1 MNFLSLF
8 TQRELMIMGL
18 ILGSLILIILILII
32 SEKFGNKEN
41 VDILEEDDTS
51 LEKPVEKIETENI
64 KIEKIETENIKIEK
78 IETENIIETKKE
90 EVEEIKQEVKPL
102 EINELAVKQDE
113 IEELIIDDEPI
124 IKKIE
129 SPEVLSIEPVEKAK
143 LELLKAEEE
152 IVNQPSL
159 EDTLTNLETIEEENA
174 IISYQ
179 ELLENTNELTTV
191 LEDDGDE
198 PITLDEVFKLFNGS
212 TDSGVIVN
220 EALDALPIEEAY
232 QGEFN
237 STPYLSPV
245 NGLENESLAEIQL
258 ENTANLEKLDKEIR
272 KTNQFLNI
280 LNELKK
286 NLE

>member
-1 MNFLSLF
+1 MDFLNLF
-8 TQRELMIMGL
+8 TEKE
-18 ILGSLILIILILII
+18 LIIMLSVVCFLLLIVII
-32 SEKFGNKEN
+32 LTISDILNRKKEI
-41 VDILEEDDTS
+41 ILEEEQEKLSSIQKEEMIEMTTQVQEEV
-51 LEKPVEKIETENI
+51 LENNNIEI
-64 KIEKIETENIKIEK
+64 Q
-78 IETENIIETKKE
+78 
-90 EVEEIKQEVKPL
+90 EVEEVVTDE
-102 EINELAVKQDE
+102 E
-113 IEELIIDDEPI
+113 IEALDLEPPM

-129 SPEVLSIEPVEKAK
+129 TVETNLDNKEKALVELAK
-143 LELLKAEEE
+143 IEDTLEHQ
-152 IVNQPSL
+152 VSL

-191 LEDDGDE
+191 MEDDGDE
-198 PITLDEVFKLFNGS
+198 PITLDEVFKLFNGNN
-212 TDSGVIVN
+212 DDGIVIN
-220 EALDALPIEEAY
+220 ESLEALPIEEAY

-237 STPYLSPV
+237 SSPYLSPI
-245 NGLENESLAEIQL
+245 NGVEGENLADIQL

>member
-1 MNFLSLF
+1 MDFLNLF
-8 TQRELMIMGL
+8 TEKE
-18 ILGSLILIILILII
+18 LIIMLSVVCFLLLIVII
-32 SEKFGNKEN
+32 LTISDILKRKKEI
-41 VDILEEDDTS
+41 ILEEEQEELS
-51 LEKPVEKIETENI
+51 PIQ
-64 KIEKIETENIKIEK
+64 
-78 IETENIIETKKE
+78 KE
-90 EVEEIKQEVKPL
+90 EMIEMTTQVQEEVLENNNIEIQEVNEVVADEEIESLDL
-102 EINELAVKQDE
+102 E
-113 IEELIIDDEPI
+113 PPM

-129 SPEVLSIEPVEKAK
+129 TVETNLDNKEKALVELAK
-143 LELLKAEEE
+143 IEDTLEHQ
-152 IVNQPSL
+152 VSL

-191 LEDDGDE
+191 MEDDGDE
-198 PITLDEVFKLFNGS
+198 PITLDEVFKLFNGNN
-212 TDSGVIVN
+212 DDGIIIN
-220 EALDALPIEEAY
+220 ESLEALPIEEAY

-237 STPYLSPV
+237 SSPYLSPI
-245 NGLENESLAEIQL
+245 NGVEGENLADIQL

>member
-1 MNFLSLF
+1 MDFLNLF
-8 TQRELMIMGL
+8 TEKE
-18 ILGSLILIILILII
+18 LIIMLSVVCFLLLIVIILTI
-32 SEKFGNKEN
+32 SELLNRKKEI
-41 VDILEEDDTS
+41 ILEEEQEELS
-51 LEKPVEKIETENI
+51 SIQ
-64 KIEKIETENIKIEK
+64 
-78 IETENIIETKKE
+78 KE
-90 EVEEIKQEVKPL
+90 EMIEMTTQVQEEVLENNNIEIQEVNEVVADEEIESLDL
-102 EINELAVKQDE
+102 E
-113 IEELIIDDEPI
+113 PPM

-129 SPEVLSIEPVEKAK
+129 TVETNLDNKEKALVELAK
-143 LELLKAEEE
+143 IEDTLEHQ
-152 IVNQPSL
+152 VSL

-191 LEDDGDE
+191 MEDDGDE
-198 PITLDEVFKLFNGS
+198 PITLDEVFKLFNGNNDDGIIINES
-212 TDSGVIVN
+212 L
-220 EALDALPIEEAY
+220 EALPLEEAY

-237 STPYLSPV
+237 SSPYLSPI
-245 NGLENESLAEIQL
+245 NGVEGENLADIQL

>member
-1 MNFLSLF
+1 MDFLNLF
-8 TQRELMIMGL
+8 TEKE
-18 ILGSLILIILILII
+18 LIIMLSVVCFLLLIVIILTI
-32 SEKFGNKEN
+32 SELLNRKKEI
-41 VDILEEDDTS
+41 ILEEEQEELSPIQKEEMIEMTTQVQEEV
-51 LEKPVEKIETENI
+51 LENNNIEI
-64 KIEKIETENIKIEK
+64 Q
-78 IETENIIETKKE
+78 
-90 EVEEIKQEVKPL
+90 EVEEVVTDE
-102 EINELAVKQDE
+102 E
-113 IEELIIDDEPI
+113 IEALDLEPPM

-129 SPEVLSIEPVEKAK
+129 TVETNLDNKEKALVELAK
-143 LELLKAEEE
+143 IEDTLEHQ
-152 IVNQPSL
+152 VSL

-191 LEDDGDE
+191 MEDDGDE
-198 PITLDEVFKLFNGS
+198 PITLDEVFKLFNGNN
-212 TDSGVIVN
+212 DDGIVIN
-220 EALDALPIEEAY
+220 ESLEALPIEEAY

-237 STPYLSPV
+237 SSPYLSPI
-245 NGLENESLAEIQL
+245 NGVEGENLADIQL

>member
-32 SEKFGNKEN
+32 SEKFGNKES
-41 VDILEEDDTS
+41 VDILEEDVS

-64 KIEKIETENIKIEK
+64 KIEKIETENIIE
-78 IETENIIETKKE
+78 NKE
-90 EVEEIKQEVKPL
+90 EVEEIKQEAKPL
-102 EINELAVKQDE
+102 EVNELAVKQDE

-143 LELLKAEEE
+143 MELLKAEEE

-179 ELLENTNELTTV
+179 ELLENTHDLTMA

-212 TDSGVIVN
+212 NDNGIVIN
-220 EALDALPIEEAY
+220 EALEAIPIEDAY
-232 QGEFN
+232 HGEFN
-237 STPYLSPV
+237 STPYLSPI
-245 NGLENESLAEIQL
+245 NGVENESLAEIQL

>member
-32 SEKFGNKEN
+32 SEKFGNKES
-41 VDILEEDDTS
+41 VDILEDDTS

-64 KIEKIETENIKIEK
+64 IEN
-78 IETENIIETKKE
+78 KE

-143 LELLKAEEE
+143 MELLKAEEE

-179 ELLENTNELTTV
+179 ELLENTNDLTMA

-212 TDSGVIVN
+212 NDNGIVIN
-220 EALDALPIEEAY
+220 EALEAIPIEDAY
-232 QGEFN
+232 HGEFN
-237 STPYLSPV
+237 STPYLSPI
-245 NGLENESLAEIQL
+245 NGVESESLAEIQL

>member
-1 MNFLSLF
+1 MDFLNLF
-8 TQRELMIMGL
+8 TEKE
-18 ILGSLILIILILII
+18 LIIMLSVVCFLLLIVIILTI
-32 SEKFGNKEN
+32 SELLNRKKEI
-41 VDILEEDDTS
+41 ILEEEQEEFS
-51 LEKPVEKIETENI
+51 PIQ
-64 KIEKIETENIKIEK
+64 
-78 IETENIIETKKE
+78 KE
-90 EVEEIKQEVKPL
+90 EMIEMTTQVQEEVLENNNIEIQEVNEVVTDEEIESLDL
-102 EINELAVKQDE
+102 E
-113 IEELIIDDEPI
+113 PPM

-129 SPEVLSIEPVEKAK
+129 TVETNLDNKAK
-143 LELLKAEEE
+143 ALVELAKIEDTLEHQ
-152 IVNQPSL
+152 VSL

-191 LEDDGDE
+191 MEDDGDE
-198 PITLDEVFKLFNGS
+198 PITLDEVFKLFNGNN
-212 TDSGVIVN
+212 DDGIIIN
-220 EALDALPIEEAY
+220 ESLEALPIEEAY

-237 STPYLSPV
+237 SSPYLSPI
-245 NGLENESLAEIQL
+245 NGVEGENLADIQL

>member
-1 MNFLSLF
+1 MDFLNLF
-8 TQRELMIMGL
+8 TEKE
-18 ILGSLILIILILII
+18 LIIMLSVVCFLLLIVII
-32 SEKFGNKEN
+32 LTISDILKRKKEI
-41 VDILEEDDTS
+41 ILEEELS
-51 LEKPVEKIETENI
+51 PIQ
-64 KIEKIETENIKIEK
+64 
-78 IETENIIETKKE
+78 KE
-90 EVEEIKQEVKPL
+90 EMIEMTTQVQEEVLENNNIEIQEVNEVVADEEIESLDL
-102 EINELAVKQDE
+102 E
-113 IEELIIDDEPI
+113 PPM

-129 SPEVLSIEPVEKAK
+129 TVETNLDNKEKALVELAK
-143 LELLKAEEE
+143 IEDTLEHQ
-152 IVNQPSL
+152 VSL

-191 LEDDGDE
+191 MEDDGDE
-198 PITLDEVFKLFNGS
+198 PITLDEVFKLFNGNN
-212 TDSGVIVN
+212 DDGIIIN
-220 EALDALPIEEAY
+220 ESLEALPIEEAY

-237 STPYLSPV
+237 SSPYLSPI
-245 NGLENESLAEIQL
+245 NGVEGENLADIQL

>member
-8 TQRELMIMGL
+8 TEKELLIMALVIAGL
-18 ILGSLILIILILII
+18 LLIVIILAILELLDRKKNFAYEENLEEVDMNTIEPETTLLET
-32 SEKFGNKEN
+32 SEITNQNIEVNKEELEIKTN
-41 VDILEEDDTS
+41 LEEFTPTENKEEIELLLDD
-51 LEKPVEKIETENI
+51 EPVIKKIDIQDENISPVKKAKIELEKIE
-64 KIEKIETENIKIEK
+64 
-78 IETENIIETKKE
+78 
-90 EVEEIKQEVKPL
+90 EEIT
-102 EINELAVKQDE
+102 
-113 IEELIIDDEPI
+113 
-124 IKKIE
+124 
-129 SPEVLSIEPVEKAK
+129 
-143 LELLKAEEE
+143 
-152 IVNQPSL
+152 NQPSL

-245 NGLENESLAEIQL
+245 NGLENENLAEIQL

>member
-1 MNFLSLF
+1 MDFLNLF
-8 TQRELMIMGL
+8 TEKE
-18 ILGSLILIILILII
+18 LIIMLSVVCFLLLIVIILTI
-32 SEKFGNKEN
+32 SELLNRKKEI
-41 VDILEEDDTS
+41 ILEEEQEELS
-51 LEKPVEKIETENI
+51 SIQ
-64 KIEKIETENIKIEK
+64 
-78 IETENIIETKKE
+78 KE
-90 EVEEIKQEVKPL
+90 EMIEMTTQVQEEVLENNNIEIQEVNEVVTDEEIESLDL
-102 EINELAVKQDE
+102 E
-113 IEELIIDDEPI
+113 PPM

-129 SPEVLSIEPVEKAK
+129 TVETNLDNKEKALVELAK
-143 LELLKAEEE
+143 IEDTLEHQ
-152 IVNQPSL
+152 ISL

-191 LEDDGDE
+191 MEDDGDE
-198 PITLDEVFKLFNGS
+198 PITLDEVFKLFNGNN
-212 TDSGVIVN
+212 DDGIVIN
-220 EALDALPIEEAY
+220 ESLEALPIEEAY

-237 STPYLSPV
+237 SSPYLSPI
-245 NGLENESLAEIQL
+245 NGVEGENLADIQL

>member
-32 SEKFGNKEN
+32 SEKFGNKES
-41 VDILEEDDTS
+41 VDILEDDIS

-64 KIEKIETENIKIEK
+64 KIEKIETENIIE
-78 IETENIIETKKE
+78 NKE
-90 EVEEIKQEVKPL
+90 EVEEIKQEEPL
-102 EINELAVKQDE
+102 EVNELAVKQDE

-143 LELLKAEEE
+143 MELLKAEEE

-179 ELLENTNELTTV
+179 ELLENTNDLTMA

-212 TDSGVIVN
+212 NDNGIVIN
-220 EALDALPIEEAY
+220 EALEAIPIEDAY
-232 QGEFN
+232 HGEFN
-237 STPYLSPV
+237 STPYLSPI
-245 NGLENESLAEIQL
+245 NGVESESLAEIQL

>member
-1 MNFLSLF
+1 MDFLNLF
-8 TQRELMIMGL
+8 TEKE
-18 ILGSLILIILILII
+18 LIIMLSVVCFLLLIVII
-32 SEKFGNKEN
+32 LTISDILKRKKEI
-41 VDILEEDDTS
+41 ILEEEQEELS
-51 LEKPVEKIETENI
+51 PIQ
-64 KIEKIETENIKIEK
+64 
-78 IETENIIETKKE
+78 KE
-90 EVEEIKQEVKPL
+90 ETIEMTTQVQEEVL
-102 EINELAVKQDE
+102 ENNNIE
-113 IEELIIDDEPI
+113 IEEVNEVVTDEEIESLDLEPPM

-129 SPEVLSIEPVEKAK
+129 TVETNLDNKEKALVELAK
-143 LELLKAEEE
+143 IEDTLEHQ
-152 IVNQPSL
+152 VSL

-191 LEDDGDE
+191 MEDDGDE
-198 PITLDEVFKLFNGS
+198 PITLDEVFKLFNGNN
-212 TDSGVIVN
+212 DDGIIIN
-220 EALDALPIEEAY
+220 ESLEALPIEEAY

-237 STPYLSPV
+237 SSPYLSPI
-245 NGLENESLAEIQL
+245 NGVEGENLADIQL

>member
-1 MNFLSLF
+1 MDFLNLF
-8 TQRELMIMGL
+8 TEKE
-18 ILGSLILIILILII
+18 LIIMLSVVCFLLLIVIILTI
-32 SEKFGNKEN
+32 SELLNRKKEI
-41 VDILEEDDTS
+41 ILEEEQEEFS
-51 LEKPVEKIETENI
+51 PIQ
-64 KIEKIETENIKIEK
+64 
-78 IETENIIETKKE
+78 KE
-90 EVEEIKQEVKPL
+90 EMIEMTTQVQEEVLENNNIEIQEVNEVVADEEIESLDL
-102 EINELAVKQDE
+102 E
-113 IEELIIDDEPI
+113 PPM

-129 SPEVLSIEPVEKAK
+129 TVETNLDNKEKALVELAK
-143 LELLKAEEE
+143 IEDTLEHQ
-152 IVNQPSL
+152 VSL

-191 LEDDGDE
+191 MEDDGDE
-198 PITLDEVFKLFNGS
+198 PITLDEVFKLFNGNN
-212 TDSGVIVN
+212 DDGIIIN
-220 EALDALPIEEAY
+220 ESLEALPIEEAY

-237 STPYLSPV
+237 SSPYLSPI
-245 NGLENESLAEIQL
+245 NGVEGENLADIQL

>member
-1 MNFLSLF
+1 MDFLNLF
-8 TQRELMIMGL
+8 TEKE
-18 ILGSLILIILILII
+18 LIIMLSVVCFLLLIVII
-32 SEKFGNKEN
+32 LTISDILKRKKEI
-41 VDILEEDDTS
+41 ILEEEQEELS
-51 LEKPVEKIETENI
+51 PIQ
-64 KIEKIETENIKIEK
+64 
-78 IETENIIETKKE
+78 KE
-90 EVEEIKQEVKPL
+90 EMIEMTTQVQEEVLENNNIEIQEVNEVVTDEEIESLDL
-102 EINELAVKQDE
+102 E
-113 IEELIIDDEPI
+113 PPM

-129 SPEVLSIEPVEKAK
+129 TVETNLDNKEKALVELAK
-143 LELLKAEEE
+143 IEDTLEHQ
-152 IVNQPSL
+152 ISL

-191 LEDDGDE
+191 MEDDGDE
-198 PITLDEVFKLFNGS
+198 PITLDEVFKLFNGNN
-212 TDSGVIVN
+212 DDGIIIN
-220 EALDALPIEEAY
+220 ESLEALPIEEAY

-237 STPYLSPV
+237 SSPYLSPI
-245 NGLENESLAEIQL
+245 NGVEGENLADIQL

>member
-8 TQRELMIMGL
+8 TEKELLIMALVIAGL
-18 ILGSLILIILILII
+18 LLIVIILAILELLDRKKNFTYEENLEEVDMNTIEPETTLLET
-32 SEKFGNKEN
+32 SEITNQNIEVNKEELEIKTN
-41 VDILEEDDTS
+41 LEEFTPTENKEEIELLLDD
-51 LEKPVEKIETENI
+51 EPVIKKIDIQDENISPVKKAKIELEKIE
-64 KIEKIETENIKIEK
+64 
-78 IETENIIETKKE
+78 
-90 EVEEIKQEVKPL
+90 EEIT
-102 EINELAVKQDE
+102 
-113 IEELIIDDEPI
+113 
-124 IKKIE
+124 
-129 SPEVLSIEPVEKAK
+129 
-143 LELLKAEEE
+143 
-152 IVNQPSL
+152 NQPSL

-245 NGLENESLAEIQL
+245 NGLENENLAEIQL

-286 NLE
+286 NLELFSFFLYNIN

>member
-32 SEKFGNKEN
+32 SEKFGNKES
-41 VDILEEDDTS
+41 VDILEDDTS
-51 LEKPVEKIETENI
+51 LENSVEKIETENI
-64 KIEKIETENIKIEK
+64 KIEKMENTTEEK
-78 IETENIIETKKE
+78 KA
-90 EVEEIKQEVKPL
+90 EVEEIKQEVEPI
-102 EINELAVKQDE
+102 EINEVAAKQDE

-129 SPEVLSIEPVEKAK
+129 SPDTLSIEPVEKAK
-143 LELLKAEEE
+143 MELLKAEEE

-179 ELLENTNELTTV
+179 ELLENTNDLTMA

-212 TDSGVIVN
+212 NDNGIVIN
-220 EALDALPIEEAY
+220 EALEAIPIEDAY
-232 QGEFN
+232 HGEFN
-237 STPYLSPV
+237 STPYLSPI
-245 NGLENESLAEIQL
+245 NGVENESLAEIQL

>member
-1 MNFLSLF
+1 MDFLNLF
-8 TQRELMIMGL
+8 TEKE
-18 ILGSLILIILILII
+18 LIIMLSVVCFLLLIVII
-32 SEKFGNKEN
+32 LTISDILKRKKEI
-41 VDILEEDDTS
+41 ILEEEQEELSPIQKD
-51 LEKPVEKIETENI
+51 EMIEMT
-64 KIEKIETENIKIEK
+64 TQVQ
-78 IETENIIETKKE
+78 E
-90 EVEEIKQEVKPL
+90 EVLENNNIEIQEVNEVVTDEEIESLDL
-102 EINELAVKQDE
+102 E
-113 IEELIIDDEPI
+113 PPM

-129 SPEVLSIEPVEKAK
+129 TVETNLDNKEKALVELAK
-143 LELLKAEEE
+143 IEDTLEHQ
-152 IVNQPSL
+152 VSL

-191 LEDDGDE
+191 MEDDGDE
-198 PITLDEVFKLFNGS
+198 PITLDEVFKLFNGNN
-212 TDSGVIVN
+212 DDGIIIN
-220 EALDALPIEEAY
+220 ESLEALPIEEAY

-237 STPYLSPV
+237 SSPYLSPI
-245 NGLENESLAEIQL
+245 NGVEGENLADIQL

>member
-32 SEKFGNKEN
+32 SEKFGNKES
-41 VDILEEDDTS
+41 VDILEEDVS

-64 KIEKIETENIKIEK
+64 KIEKIETENIIE
-78 IETENIIETKKE
+78 NKE
-90 EVEEIKQEVKPL
+90 EVEEIKQEAKPL
-102 EINELAVKQDE
+102 EVNELAVKQDE

-143 LELLKAEEE
+143 MELLKAEEE

-179 ELLENTNELTTV
+179 ELLENTHDLTMA

-212 TDSGVIVN
+212 NDNGIVIN
-220 EALDALPIEEAY
+220 EALEAIPIEDAY
-232 QGEFN
+232 HGEFN
-237 STPYLSPV
+237 STPYLSPI
-245 NGLENESLAEIQL
+245 NGVESESLAEIQL

>member
-1 MNFLSLF
+1 MDFLNLF
-8 TQRELMIMGL
+8 TEKE
-18 ILGSLILIILILII
+18 LIIMLSVVCFLLLIVIILTI
-32 SEKFGNKEN
+32 SELLNRKKEI
-41 VDILEEDDTS
+41 ILEEEQEKLSSIQKEEMIEMTTQVQEEV
-51 LEKPVEKIETENI
+51 LENNNIEI
-64 KIEKIETENIKIEK
+64 Q
-78 IETENIIETKKE
+78 
-90 EVEEIKQEVKPL
+90 EVEEVVTDE
-102 EINELAVKQDE
+102 E
-113 IEELIIDDEPI
+113 IEALDLEPPM

-129 SPEVLSIEPVEKAK
+129 TVETNLDNKEKALVELAK
-143 LELLKAEEE
+143 IEDTLEHQ
-152 IVNQPSL
+152 VSL

-191 LEDDGDE
+191 MEDDGDE
-198 PITLDEVFKLFNGS
+198 PITLDEVFKLFNGNN
-212 TDSGVIVN
+212 DDGIVIN
-220 EALDALPIEEAY
+220 ESLEALPLEEAY

-237 STPYLSPV
+237 SSPYLSPI
-245 NGLENESLAEIQL
+245 NGVEGENLADIQL

>member
-1 MNFLSLF
+1 MDFLNLF
-8 TQRELMIMGL
+8 TEKE
-18 ILGSLILIILILII
+18 LIIMLSVVCFLLLIVIILTI
-32 SEKFGNKEN
+32 SELLNRKKEI
-41 VDILEEDDTS
+41 ILEEEQEELS
-51 LEKPVEKIETENI
+51 PIQ
-64 KIEKIETENIKIEK
+64 
-78 IETENIIETKKE
+78 KE
-90 EVEEIKQEVKPL
+90 EMIEMTTQAQEEVLENNNIEIQEVNEVVTDEEIEALDL
-102 EINELAVKQDE
+102 E
-113 IEELIIDDEPI
+113 PPM

-129 SPEVLSIEPVEKAK
+129 TVETNLDNKEKALVELAK
-143 LELLKAEEE
+143 IEDTLEHQ
-152 IVNQPSL
+152 VSL

-191 LEDDGDE
+191 MEDDGDE
-198 PITLDEVFKLFNGS
+198 PITLDEVFKLFNGNN
-212 TDSGVIVN
+212 DDGIVIN
-220 EALDALPIEEAY
+220 ESLEALPIEEAY

-237 STPYLSPV
+237 SSPYLSPI
-245 NGLENESLAEIQL
+245 NGVEGENLADIQL

>member
-1 MNFLSLF
+1 MDFLNLF
-8 TQRELMIMGL
+8 TEKE
-18 ILGSLILIILILII
+18 LIIMLSVVCFLLLIVIILTI
-32 SEKFGNKEN
+32 SELLNRKKEI
-41 VDILEEDDTS
+41 ILEEEQEELS
-51 LEKPVEKIETENI
+51 PIQ
-64 KIEKIETENIKIEK
+64 
-78 IETENIIETKKE
+78 KE
-90 EVEEIKQEVKPL
+90 EMIEMTTQLQEEVLENNNIEIQEVNEVVTDEEIESLDL
-102 EINELAVKQDE
+102 E
-113 IEELIIDDEPI
+113 PPM

-129 SPEVLSIEPVEKAK
+129 TVETNLDNKEKALVELAK
-143 LELLKAEEE
+143 IEDTLEHQ
-152 IVNQPSL
+152 VSL

-191 LEDDGDE
+191 MEDDGDE
-198 PITLDEVFKLFNGS
+198 PITLDEVFKLFNGNN
-212 TDSGVIVN
+212 DDGIVIN
-220 EALDALPIEEAY
+220 ESLEALPIEEAY

-237 STPYLSPV
+237 SSPYLSPI
-245 NGLENESLAEIQL
+245 NGVEGENLADIQL

>member
-1 MNFLSLF
+1 MDFLNLF
-8 TQRELMIMGL
+8 TEKE
-18 ILGSLILIILILII
+18 LIIMLSVVCFLLLIVII
-32 SEKFGNKEN
+32 LTISDILNRKKEI
-41 VDILEEDDTS
+41 ILEEEQEELSSIQKEEMIEMTTQVQEEV
-51 LEKPVEKIETENI
+51 LENNNIEI
-64 KIEKIETENIKIEK
+64 Q
-78 IETENIIETKKE
+78 
-90 EVEEIKQEVKPL
+90 EVEEVVADE
-102 EINELAVKQDE
+102 E
-113 IEELIIDDEPI
+113 IESLDLEPPM

-129 SPEVLSIEPVEKAK
+129 TVETNLDNKEKALVELAK
-143 LELLKAEEE
+143 IEDTLEHQ
-152 IVNQPSL
+152 ISL

-191 LEDDGDE
+191 MEDDGDE
-198 PITLDEVFKLFNGS
+198 PITLDEVFKLFNGNN
-212 TDSGVIVN
+212 DDGIVIN
-220 EALDALPIEEAY
+220 ESLEALPLEEAY

-237 STPYLSPV
+237 SSPYLSPI
-245 NGLENESLAEIQL
+245 NGVEGENLADIQL

>member
-1 MNFLSLF
+1 MDFLNLF
-8 TQRELMIMGL
+8 TEKE
-18 ILGSLILIILILII
+18 LIIMLSVVCFLLLIVII
-32 SEKFGNKEN
+32 LTISDILKRKKEI
-41 VDILEEDDTS
+41 ILEEELS
-51 LEKPVEKIETENI
+51 PIQ
-64 KIEKIETENIKIEK
+64 
-78 IETENIIETKKE
+78 KE
-90 EVEEIKQEVKPL
+90 EMIEMTTQVQEEVL
-102 EINELAVKQDE
+102 ENNNIE
-113 IEELIIDDEPI
+113 IEEVNEVVTDEEIESLDLEPPM

-129 SPEVLSIEPVEKAK
+129 TVETNLDNKEKALVELAK
-143 LELLKAEEE
+143 IEDTLEHQ
-152 IVNQPSL
+152 VSL

-191 LEDDGDE
+191 MEDDGDE
-198 PITLDEVFKLFNGS
+198 PITLDEVFKLFNGNN
-212 TDSGVIVN
+212 DDGIIIN
-220 EALDALPIEEAY
+220 ESLEALPIEEAY

-237 STPYLSPV
+237 SSPYLSPI
-245 NGLENESLAEIQL
+245 NGVEGENLADIQL

>member
-1 MNFLSLF
+1 MDFLNLF
-8 TQRELMIMGL
+8 TEKE
-18 ILGSLILIILILII
+18 LIIMLSVVCFLLLIVII
-32 SEKFGNKEN
+32 LTISDILKRKKEI
-41 VDILEEDDTS
+41 ILEEEQEELS
-51 LEKPVEKIETENI
+51 PIQ
-64 KIEKIETENIKIEK
+64 
-78 IETENIIETKKE
+78 KE
-90 EVEEIKQEVKPL
+90 EMIEMTTQVQEEVL
-102 EINELAVKQDE
+102 ENNNIE
-113 IEELIIDDEPI
+113 IEEVNEVFTDEEIESLDLEPPM

-129 SPEVLSIEPVEKAK
+129 TVETNLDNKEKALVELAK
-143 LELLKAEEE
+143 IEDTLEHQ
-152 IVNQPSL
+152 VSL

-191 LEDDGDE
+191 MEDDGDE
-198 PITLDEVFKLFNGS
+198 PITLDEVFKLFNGNN
-212 TDSGVIVN
+212 DDGIVIN
-220 EALDALPIEEAY
+220 ESLEALPLEEAY

-237 STPYLSPV
+237 SSPYLSPI
-245 NGLENESLAEIQL
+245 NGVEGENLADIQL

>member
-32 SEKFGNKEN
+32 SEKFGNKES
-41 VDILEEDDTS
+41 VDILEEDVS
-51 LEKPVEKIETENI
+51 LEKPVEKIG
-64 KIEKIETENIKIEK
+64 TENIKIEK
-78 IETENIIETKKE
+78 IETENIIENKE
-90 EVEEIKQEVKPL
+90 EVEEIKQEAKPL
-102 EINELAVKQDE
+102 EVNELAVKQDE

-143 LELLKAEEE
+143 MELLKAEEE

-179 ELLENTNELTTV
+179 ELLENTNDLTMA

-212 TDSGVIVN
+212 NDNGIVIN
-220 EALDALPIEEAY
+220 EALEAIPIEDAY
-232 QGEFN
+232 HGEFN
-237 STPYLSPV
+237 STPYLSPI
-245 NGLENESLAEIQL
+245 NGVESESLAEIQL

>member
-1 MNFLSLF
+1 MDFLNLF
-8 TQRELMIMGL
+8 TEKE
-18 ILGSLILIILILII
+18 LIIMLSVVCFLLLIVII
-32 SEKFGNKEN
+32 LTISDILNRKKEI
-41 VDILEEDDTS
+41 ILEEEQEELS
-51 LEKPVEKIETENI
+51 SIQ
-64 KIEKIETENIKIEK
+64 
-78 IETENIIETKKE
+78 KE
-90 EVEEIKQEVKPL
+90 EMIEMTTQVQEEVLENNNIEIQEVNEVVTDEEIESLDL
-102 EINELAVKQDE
+102 E
-113 IEELIIDDEPI
+113 PPM

-129 SPEVLSIEPVEKAK
+129 TVETNLDNKEKALVELAK
-143 LELLKAEEE
+143 IEDTLEHQ
-152 IVNQPSL
+152 ISL

-191 LEDDGDE
+191 MEDDGDE
-198 PITLDEVFKLFNGS
+198 PITLDEVFKLFNGNN
-212 TDSGVIVN
+212 DDGIVIN
-220 EALDALPIEEAY
+220 ESLEALPIEEAY

-237 STPYLSPV
+237 SSPYLSPI
-245 NGLENESLAEIQL
+245 NGVEGENLADIQL

>member
-1 MNFLSLF
+1 MDFLNLF
-8 TQRELMIMGL
+8 TEKE
-18 ILGSLILIILILII
+18 LIIMLSVVCFLLLIVII
-32 SEKFGNKEN
+32 LTISDILKRKKEI
-41 VDILEEDDTS
+41 ILEEEQEELS
-51 LEKPVEKIETENI
+51 SVQ
-64 KIEKIETENIKIEK
+64 
-78 IETENIIETKKE
+78 KE
-90 EVEEIKQEVKPL
+90 EMIEMTTQVQEEVLENNNIEIQEVNEVVTDEEIESLDL
-102 EINELAVKQDE
+102 E
-113 IEELIIDDEPI
+113 PPM

-129 SPEVLSIEPVEKAK
+129 TVETNLDNKEKALVELAK
-143 LELLKAEEE
+143 IEDTLEHQ
-152 IVNQPSL
+152 ISL

-191 LEDDGDE
+191 MEDDGDE
-198 PITLDEVFKLFNGS
+198 PITLDEVFKLFNGNN
-212 TDSGVIVN
+212 DDGIIIN
-220 EALDALPIEEAY
+220 ESLEALPIEEAY

-237 STPYLSPV
+237 SSPYLSPI
-245 NGLENESLAEIQL
+245 NGVEGENLADIQL

>member
-1 MNFLSLF
+1 MDFLNLF
-8 TQRELMIMGL
+8 TEKE
-18 ILGSLILIILILII
+18 LIIMLSVVCFLLLIVIILTI
-32 SEKFGNKEN
+32 SELLNRKKEI
-41 VDILEEDDTS
+41 ILEEEQEELSPIQKEEMIEMTTQVQEEV
-51 LEKPVEKIETENI
+51 LENNNIEI
-64 KIEKIETENIKIEK
+64 Q
-78 IETENIIETKKE
+78 
-90 EVEEIKQEVKPL
+90 EVEEVVTDE
-102 EINELAVKQDE
+102 E
-113 IEELIIDDEPI
+113 IEALDLEPPM

-129 SPEVLSIEPVEKAK
+129 TVETNLDNKEKALVELAK
-143 LELLKAEEE
+143 IEDTLEHQ
-152 IVNQPSL
+152 VSL

-191 LEDDGDE
+191 MEDDGDE
-198 PITLDEVFKLFNGS
+198 PITLDEVFKLFNGNN
-212 TDSGVIVN
+212 DDGIVIN
-220 EALDALPIEEAY
+220 ESLEALPLEEAY

-237 STPYLSPV
+237 SSPYLSPI
-245 NGLENESLAEIQL
+245 NGVEGENLADIQL